1 MKKIIILIIIML
13 ILFSLI
19 FSDRVG
25 TLSEVMKPDNIHVFQ
40 DDLYVIEGAT
50 IYIYSLKD
58 LQLQKKIGK
67 KGEGPGELKAIP
79 GYPNRVTGYPEYILV
94 ESPDKIVF
102 YTREGNCLKEKRKPS
117 QTTQVIPIGENYVV
131 KRLGPGEDN
140 RTAYSNIYIYN
151 SNMKKVKRLYSQKWV
166 QQGGTPP
173 AIKLDMVVDF
183 INIQVYENKL
193 FIEESPGGFLIEV
206 FDQEGNKL
214 YQIKKSIKPV
224 RVTGEHKKQIIEDF
238 KEDPYV
244 KPQINMLGG
253 WNEAK
258 KLFTMN
264 FHEYFPAIQNME
276 ISGHLFIRTFRI
288 KNDNDEYLIMGL
300 KGENLKKV
308 LIPRMTKIP
317 FMSKIMGVKLNVIHN
332 NKLYYLKE
340 NEDEEEWELH
350 VEKIEF

>member
-1 MKKIIILIIIML
+1 M
-13 ILFSLI
+13 FGLI

-25 TLSEVMKPDNIHVFQ
+25 TLCEVMKPDNISVFQ
-40 DDLYVIEGAT
+40 DVLYVIEGAT
-50 IYIYSLKD
+50 IYIYSMKD
-58 LQLQKKIGK
+58 LHLQKKIGRE
-67 KGEGPGELKAIP
+67 GEGPGELKAVP
-79 GYPNRVTGYPEYILV
+79 GYPNRVSGYLEYILV

-102 YTREGNCLKEKRKPS
+102 YSREGNLIKEKRKPS
-117 QTTQVIPIGENYVV
+117 RTTQVIPIGKNYVV
-131 KRLGPGEDN
+131 KRLGTGEDN
-140 RTAYSNIYIYN
+140 RTVYSNIYIYN
-151 SNMKKVKRLYSQKWV
+151 SNMKKIKRVYSQKWV
-166 QQGGTPP
+166 QQGDTPP
-173 AIKLDMVVDF
+173 AIKLDMVTDF
-183 INIQVYENKL
+183 INIRVYENKL
-193 FIEESPGGFLIEV
+193 FIDESPGGFLIEV
-206 FDQEGNKL
+206 FDQEGSKL
-214 YQIKKSIKPV
+214 YQVKKSIKPV

-264 FHEYFPAIQNME
+264 FHDYFPAIQNME
-276 ISGHLFIRTFRI
+276 ISGNHLFIRTSGI
-288 KNDNDEYLIMGL
+288 KNDKEEYLIMDLRG
-300 KGENLKKV
+300 KNLKKV
-308 LIPRMTKIP
+308 LIPRMAKIP